1 MNKSIYSVLISQY
14 VTEKS
19 NSVSDKYNH
28 VIFKVSKNSNKYEI
42 KQSVEKIFKVL
53 VKSVRIINMHGKV
66 KLFKGKSGKRSDF
79 KKAIVILKKG
89 HSINFFEFE

>member
-19 NSVSDKYNH
+19 NLVSDKYNH

-53 VKSVRIINMHGKV
+53 VKSVRIINMQGKI